1 MKLNQ
6 LLQFSSFLVLEV
18 FSRHKQ
24 TATTNKPHQ
33 QPFPQTFPS
42 VFSSGA
48 FLFSLCSCLTP
59 SRALLTSVH
68 SPWTP
73 FNSPPLTR
81 GLMFRENTAGSCQWL
96 LTVTWATS
104 PTELCNSNF
113 SVLFLLP
120 RITTNQRKTNNLTS
134 I

>member
-73 FNSPPLTR
+73 FNSPPLTKGFMSGKTR
-81 GLMFRENTAGSCQWL
+81 LAPANVSWQWL
-96 LTVTWATS
+96 ERLR
-104 PTELCNSNF
+104 PQPCNLNF
-113 SVLFLLP
+113 SVLFRLP
-120 RITTNQRKTNNLTS
+120 RITTNKQKTNNLTS